1 VTQARFTLAARMRLR
16 TGRPYGVLLNDM
28 SPVPLRGDFPLFL
41 SVGQTVRIQALR
53 PGTYATTC
61 VQYFYE
67 LATSDSREVLAFHW
81 TPEGTA
87 QGIVTFPHLHVG
99 SAVLSESTPVR
110 PREFHRVHIPTGH
123 VGLSSVVRLAIT
135 EFSVQ
140 PLIDDWESVIERV
153 ERESD
158 Q

>member
-1 VTQARFTLAARMRLR
+1 VTQARFTLAQRRRLR
-16 TGRPYGVLLNDM
+16 TDTPYGVLLSDM
-28 SPVPLRGDFPLFL
+28 SPVPLRSEFPLSL

-53 PGTYATTC
+53 PGTYATIC

-67 LATSDSREVLAFHW
+67 FATSDGREVLAFHW
-81 TPEGTA
+81 TPEGAA
-87 QGIVTFPHLHVG
+87 QGLVTFPHLHVG
-99 SAVLSESTPVR
+99 SALLSESTPIR
-110 PREFHRVHIPTGH
+110 PRDFHRAHIPTGQ

-140 PLIDDWESVIERV
+140 PLIEDWESVIEHA